1 MFVNYICVHVCLN
14 RERERKQEVFSIS
27 ILLNSCNC
35 NLNFQEEVHDRIM
48 YLYQNP
54 PTKVNPN
61 SLQHGNQLNHEIFI
75 KE

>member
-35 NLNFQEEVHDRIM
+35 NLNFHEGVHDRIM